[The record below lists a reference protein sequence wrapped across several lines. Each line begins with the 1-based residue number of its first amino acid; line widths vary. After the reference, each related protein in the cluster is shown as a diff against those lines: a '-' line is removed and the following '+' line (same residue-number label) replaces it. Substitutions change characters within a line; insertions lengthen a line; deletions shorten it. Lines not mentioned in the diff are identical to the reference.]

1 MEKIFAIGDI
11 HGCLFKLEQ
20 LISLL
25 RNRIDREKD
34 TLLFIG
40 DYIDRG
46 PDPKGVVD
54 FVLDLRNYFARAV
67 FLLGNHEEMFL
78 NYINGRNGGYMFFMN
93 GGDATAASYGSQD
106 PQGRGVIEV
115 PKDHME
121 FFTTL
126 LPSYETE
133 DYIFVHAGLRP
144 GMPLAE
150 QAKEDLLW
158 IRYEFIRSS
167 YNFGKTIVF
176 GHTPLLEPLIERNKI
191 GIDTGAVYG
200 GPLTCVELP
209 AQRIYQV

>member
-1 MEKIFAIGDI
+1 MKR
-11 HGCLFKLEQ
+11 L
-20 LISLL
+20 SMLL
-25 RNRIDREKD
+25 
-34 TLLFIG
+34 
-40 DYIDRG
+40 
-46 PDPKGVVD
+46 
-54 FVLDLRNYFARAV
+54 VLALV
-67 FLLGNHEEMFL
+67 
-78 NYINGRNGGYMFFMN
+78 
-93 GGDATAASYGSQD
+93 ATILAAC
-106 PQGRGVIEV
+106 PAPTPEVIEV

-191 GIDTGAVYG
+191 GIDTGTVYG

-209 AQRIYQV
+209 SQRIYQV